1 MQMCGDRVCSCLSS
15 HVPLHVSLGS
25 WFGVSKSS
33 PTSQQQPVTACKSW
47 KRRLVSER
55 PRLDLQR
62 HPLQNR
68 RRPELNYYNRQRVS
82 TCCSRMHAA
91 AMAKLFAFAGYVG
104 LMEQLYLGR
113 ETQGQMAQV
122 MRNVFPC
129 LKLRERLPVASI
141 CQTWYRVLP
150 PRDAEISRAVRETR

>member
-55 PRLDLQR
+55 RRLDLQR
-62 HPLQNR
+62 HPLQIR
-68 RRPELNYYNRQRVS
+68 RRPEFNYTPQW
-82 TCCSRMHAA
+82 HAA
-91 AMAKLFAFAGYVG
+91 AMVESPLPCSILARSCSIYV
-104 LMEQLYLGR
+104 
-113 ETQGQMAQV
+113 
-122 MRNVFPC
+122 
-129 LKLRERLPVASI
+129 
-141 CQTWYRVLP
+141 VLSLSAVG
-150 PRDAEISRAVRETR
+150 RDAPSQPLLLNSCTPSNQTHIVLVEAHPQAESRS